1 MQNSKVVVKT
11 AEMLSQFDE
20 HESALIISSTIA
32 FAEGEDSAEEA
43 IATFSRIIGMKPSFA
58 RYEMGRILFVETLE
72 GQGLSKDAIDQRSSR
87 FFRKLGIDKPKSDSP
102 EAIRKMKEREE
113 AKAKKRGAFVAL
125 SNEELHAKVKSL
137 LATPTLANLKE
148 SQNVAKELETRQ
160 KEVSKEHET
169 EFKDLQKHV
178 LDYVKSVSFED
189 LCDLA
194 SRLGLR

>member
-11 AEMLSQFDE
+11 AEMLAQFDE
-20 HESALIISSTIA
+20 QESALIISSTLA
-32 FAEGEDSAEEA
+32 FVEGEDSAEEA
-43 IATFSRIIGMKPSFA
+43 IATFSRIIGLKPTFA

-87 FFRKLGIDKPKSDSP
+87 FFRKLGIDKPTSDSP
-102 EAIRKMKEREE
+102 EAIRKAKEREE
-113 AKAKKRGAFVAL
+113 SKAKKRGAFVAL

-194 SRLGLR
+194 NRLGLR

>member
-20 HESALIISSTIA
+20 QESALIISSTLA
-32 FAEGEDSAEEA
+32 FVEGEDSAEEA
-43 IATFSRIIGMKPSFA
+43 IATFSRIIGLKPTFA

-87 FFRKLGIDKPKSDSP
+87 FFRKLGIDKPTSDSP
-102 EAIRKMKEREE
+102 EAIRKAKEREE
-113 AKAKKRGAFVAL
+113 AKAKKRDAFVAL

-137 LATPTLANLKE
+137 LANPTLANLKE

-160 KEVSKEHET
+160 KEVTKENET
-169 EFKDLQKHV
+169 EFKDLQKYV
-178 LDYVKSVSFED
+178 VDYVKSVSFDD
-189 LCDLA
+189 LCDIA
-194 SRLGLR
+194 NRLGLR

>member
-20 HESALIISSTIA
+20 QESALIISSTLA
-32 FAEGEDSAEEA
+32 FVEGEDSAEEA
-43 IATFSRIIGMKPSFA
+43 IATFSRIIGLKPSFA

-113 AKAKKRGAFVAL
+113 AKAKKRDAFVAL

>member
-1 MQNSKVVVKT
+1 MQNGKVVVKT

-20 HESALIISSTIA
+20 QESALIISSTLA
-32 FAEGEDSAEEA
+32 FVEGEDSAEEA
-43 IATFSRIIGMKPSFA
+43 IATFSRIIGLKPSFA

-87 FFRKLGIDKPKSDSP
+87 FFRKLGIDKPTSDSP
-102 EAIRKMKEREE
+102 EAIRKAKEREE
-113 AKAKKRGAFVAL
+113 SKAKKRDAFVAL

>member
-113 AKAKKRGAFVAL
+113 AKAKKRDAFVAL
-125 SNEELHAKVKSL
+125 SNEELQAKVKSL

>member
-20 HESALIISSTIA
+20 QESALIISSTLA
-32 FAEGEDSAEEA
+32 FVEGEDSAEEA
-43 IATFSRIIGMKPSFA
+43 IATFSRIIGLKPSFA

-87 FFRKLGIDKPKSDSP
+87 FFRKLGIDKPTSDSP
-102 EAIRKMKEREE
+102 EAIRKAKEREE
-113 AKAKKRGAFVAL
+113 AKAKKRDAFVAL

>member
-20 HESALIISSTIA
+20 QESALIISSTLA
-32 FAEGEDSAEEA
+32 FVEGEDSAEEA
-43 IATFSRIIGMKPSFA
+43 IATFSRIIGLKPTFA

-113 AKAKKRGAFVAL
+113 AKAKKRDAFVAL
-125 SNEELHAKVKSL
+125 SNEELQAKVKSL

-160 KEVSKEHET
+160 KEVNKEHET
-169 EFKDLQKHV
+169 EFKDLQKQV

-194 SRLGLR
+194 SRLGIR

>member
-113 AKAKKRGAFVAL
+113 AKAKKRDAFVAL
-125 SNEELHAKVKSL
+125 SNEELQAKVKSL

-160 KEVSKEHET
+160 KEVNKEHET
-169 EFKDLQKHV
+169 EFKDLQKEV

>member
-1 MQNSKVVVKT
+1 MQNGKVVVKT

-20 HESALIISSTIA
+20 QESALIISSTLA
-32 FAEGEDSAEEA
+32 FVEGEDSAEEA
-43 IATFSRIIGMKPSFA
+43 IATFSRIIGLKPTFA

-87 FFRKLGIDKPKSDSP
+87 FFRKLGIDKPTSDSP
-102 EAIRKMKEREE
+102 EAIRKAKEREE
-113 AKAKKRGAFVAL
+113 AKAKKRDAFVAL

-137 LATPTLANLKE
+137 LANPTLANLKE

-160 KEVSKEHET
+160 KEVTKENET
-169 EFKDLQKHV
+169 EFKDLQKQV

-189 LCDLA
+189 LCDIA
-194 SRLGLR
+194 NRLGLR

>member
-20 HESALIISSTIA
+20 QESALIISSTLA
-32 FAEGEDSAEEA
+32 FVEGEDSAEEA
-43 IATFSRIIGMKPSFA
+43 IATFSRIIGLKPSFA
-58 RYEMGRILFVETLE
+58 RYEMGRIPFVETLE

-87 FFRKLGIDKPKSDSP
+87 FFRKLGIDKPTSDSP
-102 EAIRKMKEREE
+102 EAIRKAKEREE
-113 AKAKKRGAFVAL
+113 SKAKKRDAFVAL

>member
-113 AKAKKRGAFVAL
+113 AKAKKRDAFVAL

>member
-20 HESALIISSTIA
+20 QESALIISSTLA
-32 FAEGEDSAEEA
+32 FVEGEDSAEEA

-113 AKAKKRGAFVAL
+113 AKAKKRDAFVAL
-125 SNEELHAKVKSL
+125 SNEELQAKVKSL

-160 KEVSKEHET
+160 KEVNKEHET
-169 EFKDLQKHV
+169 EFKDLQKQV

-194 SRLGLR
+194 SRLGIR

>member
-20 HESALIISSTIA
+20 QESALIISSTLA
-32 FAEGEDSAEEA
+32 FVEGEDSAEEA
-43 IATFSRIIGMKPSFA
+43 IATFSRIIGLKPSFA

-87 FFRKLGIDKPKSDSP
+87 FFRKLGIDKPTSDSP
-102 EAIRKMKEREE
+102 EAIRKAKEREE
-113 AKAKKRGAFVAL
+113 SKAKKRDAFVAL

>member
-1 MQNSKVVVKT
+1 MQNGKVVVKT

-20 HESALIISSTIA
+20 QESALIISSTLA
-32 FAEGEDSAEEA
+32 FVEGEDSAEEA
-43 IATFSRIIGMKPSFA
+43 IATFSRIIGLKPTFA

-87 FFRKLGIDKPKSDSP
+87 FFRKLGIDKPTSDSP
-102 EAIRKMKEREE
+102 EAIRKAKEREE
-113 AKAKKRGAFVAL
+113 AKAKKRDAFVAL

-137 LATPTLANLKE
+137 LANPTLANLKE

-189 LCDLA
+189 LCDIA
-194 SRLGLR
+194 NRLGLR

>member
-20 HESALIISSTIA
+20 QESALIISSTLA
-32 FAEGEDSAEEA
+32 FVEGEDSAEEA
-43 IATFSRIIGMKPSFA
+43 IATFSRIIGLKPSFA

-87 FFRKLGIDKPKSDSP
+87 FFRKLGIDKPTSDSP
-102 EAIRKMKEREE
+102 EAIRKAKEREE
-113 AKAKKRGAFVAL
+113 AKAKKRDAFVAL
-125 SNEELHAKVKSL
+125 SNEELQAKVKSL

-160 KEVSKEHET
+160 KEVNKEHET
-169 EFKDLQKHV
+169 EFKDLQKYV
-178 LDYVKSVSFED
+178 VDYVKSVSFED

>member
-20 HESALIISSTIA
+20 QESALIISSTIA

-113 AKAKKRGAFVAL
+113 AKAKKRDAFVAL
-125 SNEELHAKVKSL
+125 SNEELQAKVKSL

-160 KEVSKEHET
+160 KEVNKEHET

-178 LDYVKSVSFED
+178 LDHVKTLSFDE
-189 LCDLA
+189 LCDFA

>member
-20 HESALIISSTIA
+20 QESALIISSTLA
-32 FAEGEDSAEEA
+32 FVEGEDSAEEA
-43 IATFSRIIGMKPSFA
+43 IATFSRIIGLKPTFA

-113 AKAKKRGAFVAL
+113 AKAKKRDAFVAL
-125 SNEELHAKVKSL
+125 SNEELQAKVKSL

-160 KEVSKEHET
+160 KEVNKEHET
-169 EFKDLQKHV
+169 EFKDLQKQV
-178 LDYVKSVSFED
+178 LDCVKTLSFDE
-189 LCDLA
+189 LCDFA
-194 SRLGLR
+194 SRLGIR